1 MVTNANK
8 RGLGKGLGALL
19 SSEEKIENIGIVSRE
34 NNDSKSESYIKEL
47 DINLIE
53 PNKNQPRKN
62 FNQNSIEELAKSIKE
77 FGVIQPIIVNKEKDF
92 YKIIA
97 GERRWR
103 ASKIVGLKTV
113 PAIIR
118 TYDEMQIL
126 QIALIENI
134 QRENLNPIEEALCYQ
149 KLVEYF
155 FFTKEDIA
163 NKVGKS
169 RNTIGSMISLLNL
182 DVRVQNFIAENK
194 LMLGQAKKLLVIE
207 DNNIQFELANK
218 IIDNC
223 LSLKQAEEL
232 IQNTLEYK
240 QDNKNNLKNVED
252 QYKNIEENLI
262 NILGTNVSIKNGKKK
277 GKIEIEYYSE
287 QDLDRI
293 ICMFNRLH

>member
-62 FNQNSIEELAKSIKE
+62 FNQNSIEELAKSIEE

>member
-34 NNDSKSESYIKEL
+34 NNNSKSESYIKEL

-62 FNQNSIEELAKSIKE
+62 FNQNSLEELAKSIEE

-240 QDNKNNLKNVED
+240 QDNKNNLKNVEN

>member
-62 FNQNSIEELAKSIKE
+62 FNQNSLEELAKSIKE

-194 LMLGQAKKLLVIE
+194 LMLGQAKKLLLIE